1 MGSEMCIRDSRRPGR
16 PDNTALLTPVR
27 MRQMVMDAA
36 HCSREG
42 GHSGKQR
49 TVDRLELAYWWP
61 GITYDVDSF
70 ISMCIRCQEIS
81 GKKPVPSPLQSL
93 PIYEEPN

>member
-1 MGSEMCIRDSRRPGR
+1 MWITLRRPGR
-16 PDNTALLTPVR
+16 PDNTALLTPVK

-36 HCSREG
+36 HCSRKD
-42 GHSGKQR
+42 GHSGKQG

-70 ISMCIRCQEIS
+70 ISWCIRC
-81 GKKPVPSPLQSL
+81 
-93 PIYEEPN
+93 

>member
-1 MGSEMCIRDSRRPGR
+1 MGSEMCIRDSVKNFLRTGALPNHTLGYRSKVEKIGKDCFIDRHIVWITLRRPVR
-16 PDNTALLTPVR
+16 PDNTALLTPVK

-49 TVDRLELAYWWP
+49 TVDRLELA
-61 GITYDVDSF
+61 
-70 ISMCIRCQEIS
+70 
-81 GKKPVPSPLQSL
+81 
-93 PIYEEPN
+93 